1 MVDRI
6 AILGPLQQAVISATH
21 ESVNVKPFLDRLP
34 KVHVPNLWYASILQA
49 GVNKLEIPMYPED
62 PIEGFFDDVAP
73 TSKYLKN
80 RVRCTRI
87 EDLVFITS
95 FVSMAFG
102 QDVTDVSEDV
112 EVDAAYATI
121 ILFLTELLLAL
132 RMKRNIVSV
141 RPLPTYEYVEPSI
154 PIDLSLPIKNLLA
167 MLQPTSLRVA
177 SSVKECNYTN
187 IKLFDDL
194 IISSAYKQYM
204 DSHAV
209 LDENIIDPDKAVN
222 IIYKASRELASKFPS
237 LVTIKESIANVLPVT
252 TKLIDV
258 VFGQLPAKVADAF
271 VKLLQ
276 YWLKN
281 EKRIV
286 IYEFQNLSKITMEKR
301 MGDYQRKFALERK

>member
-1 MVDRI
+1 MLERI
-6 AILGPLQQAVISATH
+6 AILGPLQQAAISATH
-21 ESVNVKPFLDRLP
+21 ESVNVKPFLERLP
-34 KVHVPNLWYASILQA
+34 KVHIPNLWYASILQA
-49 GVNKLEIPMYPED
+49 GVNKLELPMYPED

-73 TSKYLKN
+73 TSKYLEN
-80 RVRCTRI
+80 RVRCTRV

-102 QDVTDVSEDV
+102 QDVTDVSEDT

-121 ILFLTELLLAL
+121 ILFLTELLLAV

-154 PIDLSLPIKNLLA
+154 PIDLSLPIKNLLE
-167 MLQPTSLRVA
+167 MLQPTSLKVA
-177 SSVKECNYTN
+177 SSVKECDASN

-204 DSHAV
+204 NSHAA
-209 LDENIIDPDKAVN
+209 LDENKIDPEKARN
-222 IIYKASRELASKFPS
+222 IIYKASRELAYRFPS
-237 LVTIKESIANVLPVT
+237 LVTIKETIANVLPVT
-252 TKLIDV
+252 TKLIDA

-271 VKLLQ
+271 VKLLE

-281 EKRIV
+281 GRRIV
-286 IYEFQNLSKITMEKR
+286 IYEFPNLSKITMEKR
-301 MGDYQRKFALERK
+301 MKDYQRKFKLKCK

>member
-1 MVDRI
+1 LLERI
-6 AILGPLQQAVISATH
+6 AILGPLQQAAISATH
-21 ESVNVKPFLDRLP
+21 ESVNVKPFLERLP
-34 KVHVPNLWYASILQA
+34 KVHIPNLWYASILQA
-49 GVNKLEIPMYPED
+49 GVNKLELPMYPED

-73 TSKYLKN
+73 TSKYLEN
-80 RVRCTRI
+80 RVRCTRV

-102 QDVTDVSEDV
+102 QDVTDVSEDT

-121 ILFLTELLLAL
+121 ILFLTELLLAV

-154 PIDLSLPIKNLLA
+154 PIDLSLPIKNLLE
-167 MLQPTSLRVA
+167 MLQPTSLKVA
-177 SSVKECNYTN
+177 SSVKECDASN

-204 DSHAV
+204 NSHAA
-209 LDENIIDPDKAVN
+209 LDENKIDPEKARN
-222 IIYKASRELASKFPS
+222 IIYKASRELAYRFPS
-237 LVTIKESIANVLPVT
+237 LVTIKETIANVLPVT
-252 TKLIDV
+252 TKLIDA

-271 VKLLQ
+271 VKLLE

-281 EKRIV
+281 GRRIV
-286 IYEFQNLSKITMEKR
+286 IYEFPNLSKITMEKR
-301 MGDYQRKFALERK
+301 MKDYQRKFKLKCK

>member
-1 MVDRI
+1 
-6 AILGPLQQAVISATH
+6 
-21 ESVNVKPFLDRLP
+21 
-34 KVHVPNLWYASILQA
+34 
-49 GVNKLEIPMYPED
+49 
-62 PIEGFFDDVAP
+62 
-73 TSKYLKN
+73 
-80 RVRCTRI
+80 
-87 EDLVFITS
+87 
-95 FVSMAFG
+95 
-102 QDVTDVSEDV
+102 
-112 EVDAAYATI
+112 
-121 ILFLTELLLAL
+121 
-132 RMKRNIVSV
+132 
-141 RPLPTYEYVEPSI
+141 
-154 PIDLSLPIKNLLA
+154 
-167 MLQPTSLRVA
+167 
-177 SSVKECNYTN
+177 
-187 IKLFDDL
+187 
-194 IISSAYKQYM
+194 M

>member
-1 MVDRI
+1 MAERI
-6 AILGPLQQAVISATH
+6 AILGPLQQAAISATH
-21 ESVNVKPFLDRLP
+21 ESVNVKPFIERLH
-34 KVHVPNLWYASILQA
+34 KVHIPNLWYSSILQA
-49 GVNKLEIPMYPED
+49 GVNKLELLMYPED

-73 TSKYLKN
+73 TSKYLEN

-87 EDLVFITS
+87 DDLVFITS

-102 QDVTDVSEDV
+102 QDVTNVSEDI

-121 ILFLTELLLAL
+121 ILFLTELLLAV

-167 MLQPTSLRVA
+167 MLQPTSLKVA
-177 SSVKECNYTN
+177 SSVKECDSSN

-194 IISSAYKQYM
+194 IISSAYNNYIN
-204 DSHAV
+204 SHSA
-209 LDENIIDPDKAVN
+209 LDENNIDPDKAGK
-222 IIYKASRELASKFPS
+222 IIYKASRELAYRFPS

-252 TKLIDV
+252 TKLIDA

-281 EKRIV
+281 ERRIV
-286 IYEFQNLSKITMEKR
+286 IYEFPDLSKITMEKR
-301 MGDYQRKFALERK
+301 MRDYQRKISLKCK